1 MLYFFD
7 YFTDFWDGLH
17 GDSPISPDKKDGEN
31 MKTAEQII
39 SYLKAE
45 LAEAYELHEAAR
57 GKDAAQA
64 LAYIIKATTIQHLLE
79 NIEE

>member
-1 MLYFFD
+1 
-7 YFTDFWDGLH
+7 
-17 GDSPISPDKKDGEN
+17 

-39 SYLKAE
+39 ALLELE

-64 LAYIIKATTIQHLLE
+64 FAYLMKATTIEHLLDE
-79 NIEE
+79 IKNG